1 MSKLN
6 KHIFLIGFM
15 GVGKTSTS
23 RALSGIL
30 GVSEIDTD
38 AMIVQKEEC
47 SIPEIFEKKGEEYF
61 RRTETAILDDI
72 AKMEPCIVSCGG
84 GMAMRE
90 ENVKKMKNIGKVLF
104 LCAEPETI
112 YSHVKDS
119 TNRPLLNGN
128 MNVPYIKKLMEERT
142 PKYKA
147 AADNIIVTDGLTPW
161 QVAEKI
167 DDMLTFAAG
176 F

>member
-1 MSKLN
+1 
-6 KHIFLIGFM
+6 
-15 GVGKTSTS
+15 
-23 RALSGIL
+23 
-30 GVSEIDTD
+30 
-38 AMIVQKEEC
+38 
-47 SIPEIFEKKGEEYF
+47 
-61 RRTETAILDDI
+61 
-72 AKMEPCIVSCGG
+72 
-84 GMAMRE
+84 MRE